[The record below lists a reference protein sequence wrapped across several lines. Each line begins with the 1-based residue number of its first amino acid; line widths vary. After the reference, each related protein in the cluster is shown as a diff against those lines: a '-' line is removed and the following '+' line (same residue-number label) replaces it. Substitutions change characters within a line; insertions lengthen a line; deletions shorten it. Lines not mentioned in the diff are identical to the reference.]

1 MGIKHSNQF
10 TKDRYKRIDFCKR
23 RYDEYLPLHPK
34 EQEQINNIINID
46 SIYNST
52 AIEGN
57 SYTRFQTELLVDKG
71 IIPSG
76 VTMRDT
82 LEVYNLNRAIKY
94 NNSYTGPIT
103 EEYIK
108 ELHLITT
115 SGLFDNQEDSG
126 NYKRCRN
133 WIGDIQTASPQE
145 TPKRMKELIDWYEHW
160 KDSES
165 SIELAIKFK
174 YKFLAIHPFVD
185 GNGRVSRLILDRM
198 LMNEG
203 YLPARILVEDREKY
217 YEALA
222 KSNKDDCSEL
232 IIFVCNS
239 IIKTYERVFEL
250 LE

>member
-1 MGIKHSNQF
+1 
-10 TKDRYKRIDFCKR
+10 
-23 RYDEYLPLHPK
+23 
-34 EQEQINNIINID
+34 
-46 SIYNST
+46 
-52 AIEGN
+52 
-57 SYTRFQTELLVDKG
+57 
-71 IIPSG
+71 
-76 VTMRDT
+76 
-82 LEVYNLNRAIKY
+82 
-94 NNSYTGPIT
+94 
-103 EEYIK
+103 
-108 ELHLITT
+108 
-115 SGLFDNQEDSG
+115 
-126 NYKRCRN
+126 
-133 WIGDIQTASPQE
+133 
-145 TPKRMKELIDWYEHW
+145 MKELIDWYEHW

-165 SIELAIKFK
+165 PIELAIKFK